1 MQFIKYTFLIHEG
14 VGCKEK
20 ETVKNAKKAKKENR
34 REGAGE
40 RGWYR
45 KWKQTLATCA
55 GAVGGQEKM
64 GKMVKWKN
72 KIKLGLISY

>member
-20 ETVKNAKKAKKENR
+20 ETVKNAKKTKKENR

-40 RGWYR
+40 RG
-45 KWKQTLATCA
+45 
-55 GAVGGQEKM
+55 
-64 GKMVKWKN
+64 
-72 KIKLGLISY
+72 